1 MQHKEFNLSIEQ
13 YLSKLIDFIQVR
25 LASPEW
31 EDCVEVIIS
40 TKNEKKYV
48 QAVNV
53 KIKDRRFKH
62 YEDSDYTIKIVENP
76 IVKTKNTITV
86 NKYSYEI
93 KSVTNP
99 DDFVR
104 FDYYP
109 YSDFPHFH
117 INADEK
123 TWGNHLTYPDKTNI
137 NLEMLDCF
145 IALEIFN
152 AFVAHPEEHILDMDN
167 NQRYIQKLKK
177 S

>member
-40 TKNEKKYV
+40 TKNEKKYVQAVNEKKYV

-93 KSVTNP
+93 KCQN
-99 DDFVR
+99 
-104 FDYYP
+104 
-109 YSDFPHFH
+109 
-117 INADEK
+117 
-123 TWGNHLTYPDKTNI
+123 
-137 NLEMLDCF
+137 C
-145 IALEIFN
+145 
-152 AFVAHPEEHILDMDN
+152 
-167 NQRYIQKLKK
+167 
-177 S
+177 